1 MGRCGAALGAVVAVL
16 GVWTAITMERFNM
29 VQLHRPRGP
38 MILLVAFSDIVVFA
52 VSFAPVVYWR
62 RNPEFHRRLMLAA
75 ACALTAAAFSRMP
88 ILLWVPTGIFVAIG
102 VDLLI
107 LLGLARDFI
116 VSRSIHRVYLYG
128 FSLSSLARSP
138 SPTPTRLS
146 YWVKIAHAILD

>member
-1 MGRCGAALGAVVAVL
+1 MMGRCGAALGAVVAVL
-16 GVWTAITMERFNM
+16 GVWTAITMERFNT

-38 MILLVAFSDIVVFA
+38 MILLAFSNIVVFA
-52 VSFAPVVYWR
+52 VSFALVVYWR
-62 RNPEFHRRLMLAA
+62 RNPEFHRRLMLVA

-88 ILLWVPTGIFVAIG
+88 ILLWVPTRIFAAIG